1 MQNYLSG
8 FFVSFIL
15 HLGLVLSF
23 ANFFQIDNL
32 YSLNKVEPMPAYL
45 VFEKPLVIA
54 KKKNIKKVKELIQ
67 EEPIISPTVLET
79 ANAKAEIE
87 TVKVEKNLLLKQI
100 LGEEI
105 KSSVEEISYYS
116 NLIRDQVIINWKQP
130 SSAKKGMSAEIL
142 ITLVPT
148 GEIVQVKLTKTSGNQ
163 AFDSSALNAIQKVS
177 KFDGLDMGRRLF
189 DNNFRKFTLV
199 FNPEN

>member
-45 VFEKPLVIA
+45 VFESPKVST
-54 KKKNIKKVKELIQ
+54 KKTIKKQIIEPKVDETLITTPIIKTADTRKEL
-67 EEPIISPTVLET
+67 E
-79 ANAKAEIE
+79 A
-87 TVKVEKNLLLKQI
+87 VKVEKDLLIK
-100 LGEEI
+100 EI
-105 KSSVEEISYYS
+105 INADTKSSVEKISYYS
-116 NLIRDQVIINWKQP
+116 NIIRNQVIMNWKQP
-130 SSAKKGMSAEIL
+130 SSAKEGMSAEIL

-148 GEIVQVKLTKTSGNQ
+148 GEVIQIKLTKSSGNQ
-163 AFDSSALNAIQKVS
+163 AFDNSALNAVQKVS
-177 KFDGLDMGRRLF
+177 KFEDLDMGRKLF
-189 DNNFRKFTLV
+189 DNNFRRFSLI
-199 FNPEN
+199 FNPDY

>member
-45 VFEKPLVIA
+45 VFEKPLVIS

-67 EEPIISPTVLET
+67 KEPIISPTVLET

-148 GEIVQVKLTKTSGNQ
+148 GEIVQVKLIKTSGNQ
-163 AFDSSALNAIQKVS
+163 AFDSSTLNAIQKVS
-177 KFDGLDMGRRLF
+177 KFDGLDMSRRLF